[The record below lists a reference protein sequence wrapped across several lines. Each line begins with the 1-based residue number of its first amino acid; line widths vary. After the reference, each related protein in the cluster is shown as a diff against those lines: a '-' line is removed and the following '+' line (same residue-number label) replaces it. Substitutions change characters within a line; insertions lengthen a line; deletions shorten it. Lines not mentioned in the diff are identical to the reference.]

1 MFSFHKGS
9 NTMQTSF
16 DVYQNGKLIHVL
28 QFNYDVSPQKIKQ
41 DMGERDGFQGPLLV
55 VKKPMLKVK

>member
-1 MFSFHKGS
+1 
-9 NTMQTSF
+9 MQTSF